1 MDNNTEKKNGRYKW
15 NEDYTIS
22 LIGEEAMWLQLAE
35 EASELSQAACKMA
48 RYLHRTNPV
57 ARSETSI
64 RSDVIEEFSDV
75 INCARHLAIP
85 INEELIDYKNH
96 RWINRIEG
104 MNDGVE

>member
-1 MDNNTEKKNGRYKW
+1 MDNNTEKKHGRYKW
-15 NEDYTIS
+15 NECDIID

-35 EASELSQAACKMA
+35 EAAELSQAACKMA
-48 RYLHRTNPV
+48 RYLYGTNPV
-57 ARSETSI
+57 AKSETSI
-64 RSDVIEEFSDV
+64 RSDIVEEFSDV

-85 INEELIDYKNH
+85 IHEELIDYKNH

>member
-1 MDNNTEKKNGRYKW
+1 M
-15 NEDYTIS
+15 NETDI
-22 LIGEEAMWLQLAE
+22 LDAIGEEAMWLQLAE

-85 INEELIDYKNH
+85 IHEELIDYKNH

>member
-1 MDNNTEKKNGRYKW
+1 MEKKHGRYKW
-15 NEDYTIS
+15 RNADNVIN

>member
-1 MDNNTEKKNGRYKW
+1 MDNNTEKKHGRYKW
-15 NEDYTIS
+15 NECDIID

-48 RYLHRTNPV
+48 RYLYGTNPV
-57 ARSETSI
+57 AKSETSI
-64 RSDVIEEFSDV
+64 RSDIVEEFSDV

-85 INEELIDYKNH
+85 IHEELIDYKNH